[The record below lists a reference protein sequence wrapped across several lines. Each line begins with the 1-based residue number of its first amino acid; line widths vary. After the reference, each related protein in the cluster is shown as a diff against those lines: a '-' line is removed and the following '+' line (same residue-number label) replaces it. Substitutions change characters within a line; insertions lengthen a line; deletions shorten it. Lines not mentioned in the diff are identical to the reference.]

1 MNPRKL
7 LTVELAVV
15 TVATIAGCGA
25 APDPNRH
32 NNADIAFAQQM
43 IPHHRQAVHM
53 AELAPQRAG
62 GQPVKQLATAIQA
75 AQQPEIDQMTAM
87 LKSWHAPETAQGGM
101 PDLPGTGDDSRPDM
115 PRPDMPGMDHGA
127 MPGMMSDQDMAALGQ
142 AGGAAFDRQFLTMM
156 ISHHQ
161 GALTMAATELR
172 DGVNPGAKALA
183 QRITDSQ
190 TAQINQMRGMLAAG

>member
-7 LTVELAVV
+7 LTVVLAVA

-115 PRPDMPGMDHGA
+115 RRPDMPGMDHGA
-127 MPGMMSDQDMAALGQ
+127 MRGMMSDQGMAALGQ